1 MKKITYFATTLL
13 FLCTFQV
20 FSQTT
25 EFQGT
30 VNLGPLAK
38 VYKII
43 SVPNCPQSYSPP
55 AGTTTTVTQE
65 RKYTNGKIEIKVES
79 TNSPVGTPLSINANQ
94 ELKVPIFPNSEGSA
108 NFFLDDQD
116 KSVLRV
122 NYFLNPTNTVSSGTT
137 IREYDPVFSC
147 TGVVTM
153 NLRATRILTA
163 DEDFVFERISPG
175 SPETATTWFAISQRI
190 EVLNAAG
197 GIDYY
202 LVNHFD
208 RNGKYILE
216 LQNREH
222 IPFSYPSL
230 DFGALTIPFKYRL
243 GFSKNGI
250 SIPDD
255 VTGSIN
261 IGVYAGYKLTGYSL
275 INKAGTYTNR
285 TLFSLRVGPFL
296 NLSSTTLDSVSTTV
310 GKVPLKKDVRQNIAV
325 LSTGIALMGD
335 FKGVQI
341 GIYYGWDFGMGSE
354 AENWNY
360 HKQKWLG
367 FGLGYKLTD
376 LFAKKD

>member
-1 MKKITYFATTLL
+1 MKKTTYFIATFF

-20 FSQTT
+20 YSQTT

-30 VNLGPLAK
+30 VNFGPLAK

-55 AGTTTTVTQE
+55 AGTTTTITHE
-65 RKYTNGKIEIKVES
+65 KKYTNGKIEIKVES
-79 TNSPVGTPLSINANQ
+79 TNSPVGTPIYINANQ
-94 ELKVPIFPNSEGSA
+94 EIKVPIFPNSDGKA
-108 NFFLDDQD
+108 NFFLDDKD

-122 NYFLNPTNTVSSGTT
+122 NYFLNPTNTIPSGTT
-137 IREYDPVFSC
+137 IKEYDPVFSC
-147 TGVVTM
+147 AGAVTM
-153 NLRATRILTA
+153 NLRATRTLTT
-163 DEDFVFERISPG
+163 DEDFVFERVSSG

-202 LVNHFD
+202 LVNHLD

-222 IPFSYPSL
+222 IPFNYPSL
-230 DFGALTIPFKYRL
+230 DFGALTIPFKYRF
-243 GFSKNGI
+243 GFTKNGI

-255 VTGSIN
+255 VTGSFN
-261 IGVYAGYKLTGYSL
+261 VGVYAGYKLTRYSI

-285 TLFSLRVGPFL
+285 SFFSLRVGPFL

-310 GKVPLKKDVRQNIAV
+310 GKVPMKKDVKQNIAV
-325 LSTGIALMGD
+325 LSTGIGLMGD

-354 AENWNY
+354 AGNWNY
-360 HKQKWLG
+360 HKRKWLG

-376 LFAKKD
+376 LFTKKD